1 MMMMISTMFDN
12 VDNSVM
18 ITITTTITI
27 ISDGGRHHGDVTLIL
42 VMRKAVIVTPMM
54 QP

>member
-42 VMRKAVIVTPMM
+42 VKAVIVTPMM